1 MQLQPL
7 GMCPSI
13 QHFLYRGSVYIQ
25 NIVIIWCLVNL
36 LDKVLISHLRTIY
49 LEQENIKKVNKNISM
64 LSSVGS
70 VDVQVCIAQR
80 LDLL

>member
-1 MQLQPL
+1 MAQL
-7 GMCPSI
+7 I
-13 QHFLYRGSVYIQ
+13 FYIQ

-64 LSSVGS
+64 LSSVAI
-70 VDVQVCIAQR
+70 VDIQFCIAQR